1 MGLYVGDIYIP
12 YVSEFSVDKLKK
24 KIEVVKHLGSIP
36 HHVAEFKS
44 NVRTLVMGG
53 TLMQAS
59 GTVKTAEQYADDLL
73 AIVDRR
79 APYNFVHNFQGR
91 TGWGVFEDADSAEIA
106 DSPLVRTFSA
116 PGLFLPKSKYQARMH
131 TNPVIRSNPW
141 SHVLG
146 TDDCDNY
153 VAIPIGAAYSGGDG
167 STISRTGEDGTI
179 TLVLATTAN
188 DIEFDVSED
197 DVDNGEV
204 KIWDE
209 MGEALEADWIK
220 VFNVDHEFVGKAVIQ
235 NSLYRIICDPATE
248 YMTLYRYTTSWVK
261 IDDFTAG
268 SFAHVQLKSANADI
282 VTLELSSGVDIT
294 IRRGHPILIDTESVD
309 LVAIALTPADQS
321 TSTDNYL
328 VLATSTYICSDA
340 NFSIVNST
348 KNLDDGKK
356 WIFYEAD
363 SGTAEDIAHQALTDP
378 NLLREL
384 VAR

>member
-1 MGLYVGDIYIP
+1 MGLYVGDIYLP

-24 KIEVVKHLGSIP
+24 KIEVVKHLGSVP
-36 HHVAEFKS
+36 HHVAEFIPDTRNIS
-44 NVRTLVMGG
+44 ISG

-59 GTVKTAEQYADDLL
+59 GTVKTAEQFADDLL
-73 AIVDRR
+73 AIIENR
-79 APYNFVHNFQGR
+79 ASYNFIYNFQGR
-91 TGWGVFEDADSAEIA
+91 TGWGVFEGADSPELA
-106 DSPLVRTFSA
+106 DSPLIRSFSL

-131 TNPVIRSNPW
+131 TTPAIRSNPW

-153 VAIPIGAAYSGGDG
+153 VAIPIGATYSGGDG
-167 STISRTGEDGTI
+167 STITRTGEDGTI

-188 DIEFDVSED
+188 DIKFDVKED
-197 DVDNGEV
+197 DIDNGEV

-220 VFNVDHEFVGKAVIQ
+220 VFSVDHEFIGKAVIQ

-248 YMTLYRYTTSWVK
+248 YMTLYRYSSGWVK

-268 SFAHVQLKSANADI
+268 SFNHVQLKGVNADV

-309 LVAIALTPADQS
+309 LLAIALTPADQS

-328 VLATSTYICSDA
+328 VLATSLYICSDA

-356 WIFYEAD
+356 WVFYETDA
-363 SGTAEDIAHQALTDP
+363 GTAEDIAHQALVDQ
-378 NLLREL
+378 NLKREL

>member
-1 MGLYVGDIYIP
+1 MGLYIGDIYLP

-24 KIEVVKHLGSIP
+24 KIETVKHLGLVP

-44 NVRTLVMGG
+44 DVRTLVIGG

-59 GTVKTAEQYADDLL
+59 GAVKTAEQYADDLL
-73 AIVDRR
+73 AIVDRT
-79 APYNFVHNFQGR
+79 APYNLVYGFQGR
-91 TGWGVFEDADSAEIA
+91 TGWGVFEDVDSPELAN
-106 DSPLVRTFSA
+106 SPLVRKFSL
-116 PGLFLPKSKYQARMH
+116 PGLFLPKAKYQTRMH
-131 TNPVIRSNPW
+131 TNPAIRSNPW

-153 VAIPIGAAYSGGDG
+153 VAIPIGATYSGGDG
-167 STISRTGEDGTI
+167 STITRVGEDGTI
-179 TLVLATTAN
+179 TLILATTAN
-188 DIEFDVSED
+188 DIRFDVAED
-197 DVDNGEV
+197 DIDNGEV

-220 VFNVDHEFVGKAVIQ
+220 VFSADHEFVGKAVIQ

-248 YMTLYRYTTSWVK
+248 YMTLYRYSSGWVK

-268 SFAHVQLKSANADI
+268 SYDHVQLKSVNADVVI
-282 VTLELSSGVDIT
+282 LELSRGVDIT
-294 IRRGHPILIDTESVD
+294 IRRGHPILIDTEAVD
-309 LVAIALTPADQS
+309 LLAVALTPADQS

-328 VLATSTYICSDA
+328 VLDTSLYICSDA
-340 NFSIVNST
+340 NFSIVNLT

-356 WIFYEAD
+356 WIFYETDAD
-363 SGTAEDIAHQALTDP
+363 TAEDIAHQALVDP